1 MNSAPHN
8 LPVQLSS
15 FVGRQQELAE
25 LKCLLGEARL
35 VTLIGVGGCGKT
47 RLALQVAAACAHE
60 TAWQE
65 LYPDGLWFVELAS
78 ISDPEFVP
86 RQMALL
92 FGVYEDEGQPLLT
105 TLVASLR
112 SKRLLLILDNCEHL
126 IRACAQVAAQLLQL
140 CPQVRILATSREALG
155 LTGEMIMRVPSLSLP
170 SADDIHSIEALQQ
183 SEAVQLFVIRARDV
197 QATLQITPANAPA
210 IGRICQRLD
219 GIPLAI
225 ELAAARVQGLA
236 VEQIANRLQDRFRLL
251 TRGSRTALPRHQ
263 TLQAAIDWSYD
274 LLNEAEQALLR
285 RLSVF
290 VGGWSLE
297 AAEAVCSGTEAGDAF
312 DVLALQMSLVEKS
325 LVVTEAQEET
335 TRYRLLETIRDY
347 ALKKLAE
354 AGEATLWRGRH
365 LAFFTQLT
373 EEGENQIHSAG
384 QEIWFNQ
391 TSLEYDNYRAAL
403 EWATES
409 GAVITGLR
417 LAIVLHPF
425 RRLYNHER
433 EAAAWLAN
441 LLARATPEEIAIV
454 AQHVAD
460 AGLLSVIQEIQSR
473 TPAQSQVGEPPP
485 TVRAHLVEEKAATAR
500 ADGHRPAVEDATALV
515 KTEEI
520 ARQLPSLLTARELD
534 VLRLLADGLKDM
546 QIAERLVI
554 SPRTVHA
561 HLNAI
566 YQKLGVNSRSAAT
579 RYAVEKGIVSKQ

>member
-15 FVGRQQELAE
+15 FVGRQQEMAE
-25 LKCLLGEARL
+25 LKCLLGKARL

-47 RLALQVAAACAHE
+47 RLALQVATARAHE

-65 LYPDGLWFVELAS
+65 LYPDGLWFAELAS
-78 ISDPEFVP
+78 ISDPEFIP

-92 FGVYEDEGQPLLT
+92 FGVYEDEGHPLLT
-105 TLVASLR
+105 TLAASLH

-126 IRACAQVAAQLLQL
+126 IKACAQVAAQLLQL

-155 LTGEMIMRVPSLSLP
+155 LTGEIIMRVPSLSLP
-170 SADDIHSIEALQQ
+170 KADDIHSIEALQQ

-297 AAEAVCSGTEAGDAF
+297 AAEAVCSSTEAGDAF

-347 ALKKLAE
+347 AFKKLSE
-354 AGEATLWRGRH
+354 AGEVTQWRGRH

-409 GAVITGLR
+409 GAMITGLR

-425 RRLYNHER
+425 WRLYDHER
-433 EAAAWLAN
+433 EAAAWLTN
-441 LLARATPEEIAIV
+441 LLACATPEEIATV
-454 AQHVAD
+454 AQLVAD
-460 AGLLSVIQEIQSR
+460 AGLLSAIEEIQSR
-473 TPAQSQVGEPPP
+473 TPDQKHHAEPSPA
-485 TVRAHLVEEKAATAR
+485 VRAHLEEKVAR
-500 ADGHRPAVEDATALV
+500 ARAEDHEPAVEEATLLAKV
-515 KTEEI
+515 EGI
-520 ARQLPSLLTARELD
+520 GRQIPPLLTARELD

-566 YQKLGVNSRSAAT
+566 YQKLGVTSRSAAT